1 MRDGVS
7 HVQVGVHT
15 LCVRVSGMERQRVE
29 QTGAPFLLVH
39 GFGGSL
45 ASWQLVSPALARIR
59 PVIAFDLPGH
69 GQSSIAVGDGSVG
82 FFAGVTAGL
91 MEALDVP
98 AAHIVGH
105 SLGGGV
111 ALSLLAHKPENVRA
125 LSLLAPAGLGRTV
138 NIAFIEAF
146 VQATTPEALRTAMDM
161 AVYAKGLVGR
171 QAAQALL
178 AGLNRPGVRAAL
190 RHVAQACFDGGVQA
204 ADLRAVLRASPVA
217 CQIIWGREDSVL
229 PLPASEALVR
239 PPHGLLLEQTGH
251 LPQLEQPEHVAQAVA
266 AFAAEGAG
274 SSVKNGRLPA
284 G

>member
-7 HVQVGVHT
+7 HVQVGAHT
-15 LCVRVSGMERQRVE
+15 LCVRISGMERQRAG
-29 QTGAPFLLVH
+29 QAGAPFLLVH

-69 GQSSIAVGDGSVG
+69 GQSSLAVGDGSVG
-82 FFAGVTAGL
+82 FFAGVTAEL

-98 AAHIVGH
+98 AAHVVGH

-111 ALSLLAHKPENVRA
+111 ALSLLAHKPENVQA

-146 VQATTPEALRTAMDM
+146 VQATTPEALCAAMDM

-178 AGLNRPGVRAAL
+178 AGLNQPGVRAAL
-190 RHVAQACFDGGVQA
+190 RHVAQACFGGGVQE
-204 ADLRAVLRASPVA
+204 ADLRAALRASPVA

-229 PLPASEALVR
+229 PLPVSEALVR

-251 LPQLEQPEHVAQAVA
+251 LPQLEQPAHVAQAIA

-274 SSVKNGRLPA
+274 STVKNGTLPA